1 MPTPSFAAEVDRAW
15 SGGTGAWTSTA
26 GGHWLEHPL
35 VRRRIHRKVG
45 GGSGVERD
53 IYGWFLDLLDRL
65 GVVRPVASA
74 LTLGSGDGRLER
86 GLAPKRFALR
96 HLGLD
101 LSAGAVAAAT
111 AAAAEAGLPQISY
124 RVADLNAPELGESA
138 FDVVLGVSSVHHV
151 ERLEELLAA
160 VERALVPGG
169 ILFLNEYVGPKRFQW
184 TRRQLECATHLLG
197 LLPERYRRVSEEGG
211 EIHRQP
217 FAPTAEAVI
226 AADPSES
233 VRSDEILAL
242 VAERFEIL
250 ERRDLGGTLLH
261 LVLEGIARR
270 FDPANPQDVSWLEL
284 LFAAEDALIASGE
297 LTSDFAVVVARRR

>member
-1 MPTPSFAAEVDRAW
+1 MSDPSFAAAVDQAW
-15 SGGTGAWTSTA
+15 AGGAGAWTSTA

-35 VRRRIHRKVG
+35 VRRRIHQKV
-45 GGSGVERD
+45 SGRPDLD
-53 IYGWFLDLLDRL
+53 IYGWFLEILDGL
-65 GVVRPVASA
+65 GVARPVASA

-86 GLAPKRFALR
+86 GLAPQRFARR

-101 LSAGAVAAAT
+101 LSAGAVASAN
-111 AAAAEAGLPQISY
+111 AAAAGLSQISY
-124 RVADLNAPELGESA
+124 EVADLNHPNFPQAPY
-138 FDVVLGVSSVHHV
+138 DIVLGVSSVHHV
-151 ERLEELLAA
+151 ERLEELLLA

-169 ILFLNEYVGPKRFQW
+169 LLFLNEFVGPKRFQW
-184 TRRQLECATHLLG
+184 SRRQLECATCLLG
-197 LLPERYRRVSEEGG
+197 LLPERYRRAGEGG

-217 FAPTAEAVI
+217 FAPSAEAVI

-233 VRSDEILAL
+233 VRSDEILPL
-242 VAERFEIL
+242 VAERFDIL

-270 FDPANPQDVSWLEL
+270 FDPAKPEDVRWLNL
-284 LFAAEDALIASGE
+284 LFEAEDALIASGE